1 MASVSGVDSVS
12 GAESDAEEAGSGA
25 RAIRG
30 PGHSHLKRPLVN
42 PLKLRT
48 DAAAYP
54 NGTCC
59 VCARSVA
66 RR

>member
-12 GAESDAEEAGSGA
+12 GAESDAEEAPSSGA
-25 RAIRG
+25 HGGG

-54 NGTCC
+54 NGACC
-59 VCARSVA
+59 VCACSAA